1 MVFGESWRKGY
12 WLVDG
17 AGWRWVA
24 IFVCSGWETY
34 GWIHAME
41 IDLAEVEDSDLV
53 AARGGGTVPGLCP
66 GLDWPGL
73 SVSLLPLHSLL
84 SLTYS
89 HLLGTFH

>member
-1 MVFGESWRKGY
+1 M
-12 WLVDG
+12 
-17 AGWRWVA
+17 
-24 IFVCSGWETY
+24 Y

-66 GLDWPGL
+66 GLDWPGF
-73 SVSLLPLHSLL
+73 SVSLLLLRIHSHSL
-84 SLTYS
+84 THS